1 MIQKSKLL
9 TLLLPAL
16 IVCPSI
22 LSAKS
27 LQNKQLAGP
36 PEEFELMRQAQPEKS
51 ALNSKTAL
59 IPVSLQQTKG
69 GNWYWSGKLPVDSNS
84 FSFMTFANGS
94 TDWQVSLINPK
105 SGKSYAADTLASEHI
120 STNFGLENSSYPGEK
135 YSFDNLVTGN
145 WIIEIKTTGEPEQF
159 EGFVLASSNSKY
171 ILNSYKT
178 NTDQIVGHKIHF
190 VTQSTSNENTLSV
203 LKQFSPIDEAF
214 MVVTKPDGT
223 QNKFNMYDDGKHGDK
238 RANDGM
244 FGGDFSALQSGGY
257 TVQINASGNNPDG
270 TPFYRTSEHFVPVVD
285 QTISLSSN
293 KALNQ
298 VSATAISDNRLN
310 IAFNIDD
317 NSKAANNSYRIIA
330 EVWGKN
336 NSNSKSQFSRNI
348 VQDNMK
354 PISWISTMTSVE
366 NNQLNIE
373 LDARWMEMAKVS
385 DSFELRNLRIED
397 GNHFIPLITQKS
409 MPLNITSMP
418 QMKSKKFNGSITEEM
433 MMGEKP
439 AQTSTTKGVGTK
451 LLLVH
456 GYCSSDVWGPYQYQF
471 SNSAKFTDFNQNISH
486 NTFAQ
491 RIKNFGSTWNSFG
504 VVAHSQGGAASLH
517 LYTYYW
523 SGLDYSTSGKRMI
536 QSVGTPYQGTPI
548 AGNLAALGNVFGV
561 GCGYNSNLTTS
572 GASSWLAGIP
582 TWARSKVNYFTTSNT
597 DRWWQYNYCSLGT
610 DLFLSDPDDGVIEK
624 FRGQLSGATNR
635 GHKTGW
641 CHTLSMNYSGQ
652 TSDSSRN
659 YSMSANANR

>member
-1 MIQKSKLL
+1 MIQKRKLL
-9 TLLLPAL
+9 SLLLPAL

-36 PEEFELMRQAQPEKS
+36 PEEFELMRQAAPETS

-69 GNWYWSGKLPVDSNS
+69 GNWFWTGTLPVDSNDY
-84 FSFMTFANGS
+84 SFMTFANGS
-94 TDWQVSLINPK
+94 TDWQITLINPK
-105 SGKSYAADTLASEHI
+105 TGKSSAADALAIEHI
-120 STNFGLENSSYPGEK
+120 STNYGLENSSYPGEK
-135 YSFDNLVTGN
+135 YSFNGMDTGN
-145 WIIEIKTTGEPEQF
+145 WQIQIKTTGEPEQF

-178 NTDQIVGHKIHF
+178 NNDQIVGHKIHF
-190 VTQSTSNENTLSV
+190 VTQSASNEETISV
-203 LKQFSPIDEAF
+203 LKSFSPIEQAF
-214 MVVTKPDGT
+214 MVVTQPDGS
-223 QNKFNMYDDGKHGDK
+223 QNKYNMYDDGRHGDNK
-238 RANDGM
+238 ANDGM

-257 TVQINASGNNPDG
+257 TVQINALGNNPDG
-270 TPFYRTSEHFVPVVD
+270 TPFFRTSEHFVPVIE
-285 QTISLSSN
+285 QNISLSST
-293 KALNQ
+293 KA
-298 VSATAISDNRLN
+298 SAAAISDNRLN
-310 IAFNIDD
+310 ITFNVND
-317 NSKAANNSYRIIA
+317 NLKSENKSYRIIA
-330 EVWGKN
+330 EVWGKKKTN
-336 NSNSKSQFSRNI
+336 GKNQFSTQGSKNS
-348 VQDNMK
+348 MK
-354 PISWISTMTSVE
+354 PVSWISTMTPVE
-366 NNQLNIE
+366 NNKLNIE
-373 LDARWMEMAKVS
+373 LDARWMEMANVS

-397 GNHFIPLITQKS
+397 GDHFIPLITQEK
-409 MPLNITSMP
+409 MALNVSSMP

-439 AQTSTTKGVGTK
+439 AQVGTTKGYGTK

-456 GYCSSDVWGPYQYQF
+456 GYCSSDVWGPYKYQF
-471 SNSAKFTDFNQNISH
+471 YNSAKFTDFNQNISH

-491 RIKNFGSTWNSFG
+491 RIRNFGSTWNSFG
-504 VVAHSQGGAASLH
+504 IVAHSQGGAASLH

-536 QSVGTPYQGTPI
+536 QSVGTPYRGTPI

-610 DLFLSDPDDGVIEK
+610 DLFLSDPEDGVIERY
-624 FRGQLSGATNR
+624 RGQLSGATNR

-641 CHTLSMNYSGQ
+641 CHTLDMNYSGQ

-659 YSMSANANR
+659 YSMSYNANR